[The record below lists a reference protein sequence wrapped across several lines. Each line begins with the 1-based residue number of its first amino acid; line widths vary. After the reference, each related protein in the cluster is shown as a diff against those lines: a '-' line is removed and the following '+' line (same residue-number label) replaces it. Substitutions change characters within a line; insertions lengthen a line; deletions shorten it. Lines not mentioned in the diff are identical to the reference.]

1 MQKTAIEASKSSTP
15 QTPIWVNGGKELI
28 RVGRIVR
35 SHGISGEVE
44 LQFSDDAFDR
54 GSAEYFVLEVEGI
67 FVPFFWEEYRF
78 KNNTTIILKL
88 EGYDSDSSAKKLV
101 GLSAYYPAEALPDDD
116 KPGLTSMQALVGMTL
131 QNQNLQD
138 IGVIT
143 SVDDSTSNILLYI
156 TTPQDKELIIPFHD
170 DFLLQFDY
178 KKRTL
183 RMDIP
188 HGILNINE

>member
-78 KNNTTIILKL
+78 KNNTAIILKL
-88 EGYDSDSSAKKLV
+88 EGYDSDSSAKELV
-101 GLSAYYPAEALPDDD
+101 GLSAYYPTEALPDED
-116 KPGLTSMQALVGMTL
+116 KPGLTSMQALVGM
-131 QNQNLQD
+131 
-138 IGVIT
+138 T